1 MNYTLSQI
9 QSIIGG
15 KLIGDPDLRITGVG
29 SIDNA
34 APGDITF
41 IKDETLVD
49 KLKKT
54 SASAVVVHRVIDGVK
69 KPLIV
74 VDNPF
79 LAFTKFLTVISREKQ
94 KRPAGIHPTS
104 IISRHA
110 SIGKDI
116 SIGAYAII
124 EDNVKIGDRV
134 TIYPNVFVGHDS
146 TIGDD
151 SVIYPNVTIREEVII
166 GKRAVIHACTVIGDD
181 GFGYLQARPER
192 SEGSPPTCRRHVKIP
207 QVGTV
212 EIGDDVEIGANVTI
226 ARAALDKTVIGHGVK
241 IDNHSH
247 IAHNVVIGEDSM
259 LIAYAK
265 IAGGAII
272 GKNVM
277 IAEDV
282 GITDHAKIGDN
293 CVIGGGSNVYKSLA
307 PGSIVWG
314 SPAKP
319 INLEKRIQ
327 VLIKKL
333 PQMMESLKGLSKRL
347 GKTEKQGIGDRE

>member
-1 MNYTLSQI
+1 MLRLYTLIMDYTLSQI

-15 KLIGDPDLRITGVG
+15 KLIGDDNLRITGVG
-29 SIDNA
+29 GIDNA
-34 APGDITF
+34 TIGDITF
-41 IKDETLVD
+41 VKDETYVD
-49 KLKKT
+49 KIQKT
-54 SASAVVVHRVIDGVK
+54 EASAVVVHRRIDGVK
-69 KPLIV
+69 KPLGFIV

-79 LAFTKFLTVISREKQ
+79 LAFTKLLTVISSEKQ
-94 KRPAGIHPTS
+94 KRLRGIHPTT
-104 IISRHA
+104 IISRNA
-110 SIGKDI
+110 SIGEDV
-116 SIGAYAII
+116 SIGAYVVV
-124 EDNVKIGDRV
+124 EDNVKIGDNV
-134 TIYPNVFVGHDS
+134 TVYPNVFVGHNS

-151 SVIYPNVTIREEVII
+151 SVIYPNVTIREDVII
-166 GKRAVIHACTVIGDD
+166 GKRAIIHAGTVIGDD
-181 GFGYLQARPER
+181 GFGYLQVN
-192 SEGSPPTCRRHVKIP
+192 GRHEKIP
-207 QVGTV
+207 HVGTV

-226 ARAALDKTVIGHGVK
+226 ARAALNKTVIKRGVK

-265 IAGGAII
+265 IAGGAAI

-282 GITDHAKIGDN
+282 GITDHARIGDN
-293 CVIGGGSNVYKSLA
+293 CVIGGGSNVFKKNLE

-327 VLIKKL
+327 ALIKKL
-333 PQMMESLKGLSKRL
+333 PQMMESLKELSKRL
-347 GKTEKQGIGDRE
+347 GKIEKGGEKGQR